1 VEQQELLDKDLQ
13 VQVAL
18 EMVALP
24 LSVAVGVEQAQR
36 LLQQMVALVL
46 PHIHR
51 GVLQHQQDKM

>member
-36 LLQQMVALVL
+36 LLQQMVALGR